1 MDMGGLKKGDDRLR
15 VRNGIQQLLETFKQ
29 LSFAK
34 SNDLVYALKL
44 PSRKRQTHVKDSFK

>member
-1 MDMGGLKKGDDRLR
+1 M
-15 VRNGIQQLLETFKQ
+15 QQLLETFKQ

-44 PSRKRQTHVKDSFK
+44 PSQKRQMHVQDSFK

>member
-1 MDMGGLKKGDDRLR
+1 MDMGSEKGDDQLR
-15 VRNGIQQLLETFKQ
+15 VQNGMQQLLEIFNQ

-44 PSRKRQTHVKDSFK
+44 PSRKQQTHVQDSFK